1 MKKTI
6 MKESP
11 NYLRQERISRILA
24 FDYALGISILGLIPI
39 DGLLTVKLLIAVG
52 LLAKM
57 LWDIG
62 VKWKFVKGQDILA
75 IAGYVFGFIGALAM
89 AFMAWLTLLAIGLF
103 VPYVSSLKVAAALF
117 TLTWVL
123 GQNTNQFYASG
134 HKKINKEALK

>member
-1 MKKTI
+1 MKGT
-6 MKESP
+6 S
-11 NYLRQERISRILA
+11 NYVRQERESRNLVL
-24 FDYALGISILGLIPI
+24 DYALGISILGLIPI
-39 DGLLTVKLLIAVG
+39 DGLLTVKLLAAIG

-62 VKWKFVKGQDILA
+62 VKWKFAKGQDILA
-75 IAGYVFGFIGALAM
+75 LAGFLFGFLGALAM

-103 VPYVSSLKVAAALF
+103 IPYVSSFRIAATLF

-134 HKKINKEALK
+134 RKKINQEALE